1 MNGIEKARKMAGI
14 SSVGAANI
22 IGVSLPTWNS
32 KEKNPLKLNIEQFFR
47 LYRELD
53 TESKEVMWSYLE
65 GVKDGIDA
73 PKKFCA

>member
-22 IGVSLPTWNS
+22 IGVSLPTWSS

-65 GVKDGIDA
+65 GVKDGIDT
-73 PKKFCA
+73 PKKFCS